1 MSPLNFES
9 LQGEVRI
16 KHKER
21 QERLLSR
28 LKKSRLRSTQFRKSL
43 IELILKYETL
53 GSIGR

>member
-9 LQGEVRI
+9 LECEVRT

-21 QERLLSR
+21 QERLFSR
-28 LKKSRLRSTQFRKSL
+28 LKKSHLRSTQFRMSL